1 MAGKNL
7 CKVIVLLLPATITVG
22 LLSFCL
28 ISDWWIGVDEMKLA
42 AFKQAQDKAFEAYL
56 GGGGGGASDVDVVQI
71 ERTVTTK
78 NKISP
83 TTKLTTTATTTTK
96 KPSTNDDDDYGNGG
110 MYDDE
115 TSSSSSSNDTLNY
128 EAMENEESQ
137 EVKKLKKRQVNSK
150 EFVYVTK
157 LWPMIKSKSLYSEC
171 VRYEKLTFRM
181 SLSYLNLSNKE
192 PISGTIHYG
201 NDLIGNSSSS
211 KANEQC
217 KGRVGMISCLL
228 SNECVQ
234 GTM

>member
-28 ISDWWIGVDEMKLA
+28 ISDWWIGVDEAKLA
-42 AFKQAQDKAFEAYL
+42 AFKHAQDKAFQAYL
-56 GGGGGGASDVDVVQI
+56 SGDSIQI
-71 ERTVTTK
+71 ERTLITK
-78 NKISP
+78 NKLTP
-83 TTKLTTTATTTTK
+83 TTMTPTTSTTTSTTK
-96 KPSTNDDDDYGNGG
+96 KPPPTNDDDDYGNSG
-110 MYDDE
+110 MYDDDE
-115 TSSSSSSNDTLNY
+115 TSSSNDTLNY

-137 EVKKLKKRQVNSK
+137 EVKKLKKRQSSSINNK

-201 NDLIGNSSSS
+201 NDLINNNGSNETH
-211 KANEQC
+211 EQC